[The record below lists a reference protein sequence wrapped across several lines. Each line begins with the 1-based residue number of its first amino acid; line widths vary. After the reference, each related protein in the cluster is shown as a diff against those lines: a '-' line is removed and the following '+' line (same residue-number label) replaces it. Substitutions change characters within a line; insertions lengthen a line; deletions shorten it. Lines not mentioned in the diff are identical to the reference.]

1 MATNNSGKNKNKKSF
16 PNPKA
21 KEFIPKKNKKP
32 FPNTTAEEYIPKRNS
47 KEYEKTKNAINNTL
61 KRLESILRDGKTSLI
76 NYKNLSQRF
85 VKEKD
90 DRISSLKKVIK
101 TGKEIEKNIANA
113 EKNNKKVSS
122 LKGKLLFQKKAF
134 DRIQKDYVDLEKEF
148 LQRKTKME
156 ENKIKLYDELLQTQK
171 EFKKHF
177 NHKIND
183 TYVLPFS
190 VRTILKERYD
200 TIIDKHK
207 GIISHIKSGLLR
219 REAREIVNEGN
230 KELNSLRK
238 AMNVSLRAANME
250 KHIKKIKRKD

>member
-1 MATNNSGKNKNKKSF
+1 MADNSNNKNGKKLNRNS
-16 PNPKA
+16 
-21 KEFIPKKNKKP
+21 
-32 FPNTTAEEYIPKRNS
+32 EEYK
-47 KEYEKTKNAINNTL
+47 KTKDAINQTL
-61 KRLESILRDGKTSLI
+61 KDIASILKDGRESLKK
-76 NYKNLSQRF
+76 YKNLSKKF
-85 VKEKD
+85 NENKNEK
-90 DRISSLKKVIK
+90 IKTLKQTIK
-101 TGKEIEKNIANA
+101 TGKEIERNLENANKTKSA
-113 EKNNKKVSS
+113 S

-134 DRIQKDYVDLEKEF
+134 DRIQNDYIKLEKEF
-148 LQRKTKME
+148 LKKKDKME
-156 ENKIKLYDELLQTQK
+156 ENKINLYNELLETQK
-171 EFKKHF
+171 EFRKHF

-183 TYVLPFS
+183 TYVLPFA

-200 TIIDKHK
+200 KMIEKNK